1 MNDETRHPAP
11 FRPKSMKISVP
22 AEAMTA
28 QAIPVQA
35 IPVQGVG
42 REPYRS

>member
-1 MNDETRHPAP
+1 MNDETGQSAP
-11 FRPKSMKISVP
+11 FRPKPMKISVP

-28 QAIPVQA
+28 QAIPVQ
-35 IPVQGVG
+35 GVG